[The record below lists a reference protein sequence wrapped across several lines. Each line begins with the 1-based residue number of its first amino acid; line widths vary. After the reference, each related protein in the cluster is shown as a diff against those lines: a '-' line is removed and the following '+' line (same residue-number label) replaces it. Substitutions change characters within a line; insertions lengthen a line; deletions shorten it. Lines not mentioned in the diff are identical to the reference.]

1 MAADPSQVDSLR
13 EALAHSPD
21 NVPLRQLLAET
32 LLALARH
39 DEAEQEFRA
48 ALSRAPRQKRLQ
60 VGLAQAFFA
69 GGKFDECAV
78 LVEALLK
85 SVDAPP
91 RAHLLDARLK
101 ARSGDVGARAAY
113 DRALAADPSL
123 RDTAFESE
131 LPAAAPPSAPRRAP
145 PRRVPATGEEPDTK
159 GPHDGP
165 EEGDGEGDGDERA
178 APPAASTAND
188 ADERAWLV
196 ERPET
201 TFADVGGMDDLKD
214 EIRMKILLPLEQPE
228 LFSAYGK
235 KAGGG
240 ILLFGPPGCGKT
252 HLARAT
258 AGEAKCGFLAVGIH
272 EVLDMWMGQSEKKL
286 HSLFEQARRR
296 APCILFFDEVDA
308 LGASRSDLR
317 QSALR
322 TTINQFLAELDGMQA
337 KNEGVLVL
345 AATNAPW
352 QIDPAFRRPGRFDR
366 VLFVPPPDDAA
377 RAAVVRVLL
386 RGKPAGAVDA
396 EQVAKRTKGWSCADL
411 AGAVDAAVEAKLRAA
426 LKGGA
431 RSAITT
437 DALLA
442 ALTSRQPTTGEW
454 LQTARN
460 FAVFANEG
468 GQYDDVLR
476 YLGLK

>member
-1 MAADPSQVDSLR
+1 MPADPSQVDSLR

-32 LLALARH
+32 LLQLARH
-39 DEAEQEFRA
+39 DEAEKEFRT
-48 ALSRAPRQKRLQ
+48 ALAHAPRHKRLQ
-60 VGLAQAFFA
+60 LGLAQTFFA
-69 GGKFDECAV
+69 AGKFDECAV
-78 LVEALLK
+78 LIEALLK
-85 SVDAPP
+85 SVDAPA

-101 ARSGDVGARAAY
+101 ARQSDGDARAAY
-113 DRALAADPSL
+113 ERALAADPNL
-123 RDTAFESE
+123 RDTTFEAQ
-131 LPAAAPPSAPRRAP
+131 LPAAAPPAAPRKAP
-145 PRRVPATGEEPDTK
+145 PRRIPVAGS
-159 GPHDGP
+159 
-165 EEGDGEGDGDERA
+165 
-178 APPAASTAND
+178 APPEATSDDEDDEDDEDAPRGARGAAATEHD
-188 ADERAWLV
+188 AEERAWQV
-196 ERPET
+196 ERPDT
-201 TFADVGGMDDLKD
+201 TFVDVGGMDDLKD

-228 LFSAYGK
+228 LFQAYGK
-235 KAGGG
+235 KSGGG
-240 ILLFGPPGCGKT
+240 ILLFGLFGCGKM
-252 HLARAT
+252 HFARAI

-296 APCILFFDEVDA
+296 APCILFFDEVDS
-308 LGASRSDLR
+308 LGASRADLR

-322 TTINQFLAELDGMQA
+322 TTINQFLAELDGMQG
-337 KNEGVLVL
+337 KNDGVLVL

-366 VLFVPPPDDAA
+366 VLFVPPPDDGA

-386 RGKPAGAVDA
+386 RDKPVGDVDA
-396 EQVAKRTKGWSCADL
+396 ELLAKRTKGWSCADL
-411 AGAVDAAVEAKLRAA
+411 RGVVDAAVEAKLREA

-431 RSAITT
+431 RKPITT
-437 DALLA
+437 DDLLSALKRRA
-442 ALTSRQPTTGEW
+442 PTTGEW

-460 FAVFANEG
+460 YAVYANEG

>member
-1 MAADPSQVDSLR
+1 VPVTGAEPPAEERDDGADDDSD
-13 EALAHSPD
+13 A
-21 NVPLRQLLAET
+21 
-32 LLALARH
+32 
-39 DEAEQEFRA
+39 
-48 ALSRAPRQKRLQ
+48 APRD
-60 VGLAQAFFA
+60 A
-69 GGKFDECAV
+69 G
-78 LVEALLK
+78 
-85 SVDAPP
+85 
-91 RAHLLDARLK
+91 
-101 ARSGDVGARAAY
+101 
-113 DRALAADPSL
+113 
-123 RDTAFESE
+123 
-131 LPAAAPPSAPRRAP
+131 
-145 PRRVPATGEEPDTK
+145 
-159 GPHDGP
+159 
-165 EEGDGEGDGDERA
+165 RA
-178 APPAASTAND
+178 APAEPDD
-188 ADERAWLV
+188 ADRAWQV
-196 ERPET
+196 ERPDT
-201 TFADVGGMDDLKD
+201 SFADVGGMEDLKD

-228 LFSAYGK
+228 LFRAYGK
-235 KAGGG
+235 KSGGG

-286 HSLFEQARRR
+286 HGLFEQARRR
-296 APCILFFDEVDA
+296 ALCILFFDEVDA

-322 TTINQFLAELDGMQA
+322 TTINQFLAELDGMQG

-386 RGKPAGAVDA
+386 RGKPVGDVDA
-396 EQVAKRTKGWSCADL
+396 ELVAKKTKGWSCADL
-411 AGAVDAAVEAKLRAA
+411 KGVVDAAIEAKLREA

-431 RSAITT
+431 RTPITS
-437 DALLA
+437 DDLLA
-442 ALTSRQPTTGEW
+442 AMKRRQPTTAEW

-460 FAVFANEG
+460 YAVYANEG

-476 YLGLK
+476 HLGLK

>member
-1 MAADPSQVDSLR
+1 MPADPSQVDSLR

-32 LLALARH
+32 LLQLARH

-48 ALSRAPRQKRLQ
+48 ALARAPRQKRLQ

-69 GGKFDECAV
+69 AGKFDECAV
-78 LVEALLK
+78 LVESLLK
-85 SVDAPP
+85 SVDPPP
-91 RAHLLDARLK
+91 RAHVLDARLK
-101 ARSGDVGARAAY
+101 ARRGDAGARAAY
-113 DRALAADPSL
+113 ERAVAADPAL
-123 RDTAFESE
+123 RDPSFESE
-131 LPAAAPPSAPRRAP
+131 LPAAAAPRKAP
-145 PRRVPATGEEPDTK
+145 PRRVPLTGEDP
-159 GPHDGP
+159 GPGASTDD
-165 EEGDGEGDGDERA
+165 EDDDEDEGDGGDAPGEGRRA
-178 APPAASTAND
+178 AATEHD
-188 ADERAWLV
+188 AEERAWQV
-196 ERPET
+196 ERPDT
-201 TFADVGGMDDLKD
+201 TFADVGGMDELKD

-228 LFSAYGK
+228 LFAAYGK
-235 KAGGG
+235 KSGGG

-272 EVLDMWMGQSEKKL
+272 EVLEMWVGQSEKKL

-308 LGASRSDLR
+308 LGASRADLR

-322 TTINQFLAELDGMQA
+322 TTINQFLAELDGMQG

-386 RGKPAGAVDA
+386 RGKPAGDVDA
-396 EQVAKRTKGWSCADL
+396 ELVAKKTKGWSCADL
-411 AGAVDAAVEAKLRAA
+411 RGIVDTAVESKLRDA

-431 RSAITT
+431 RKPITT
-437 DALLA
+437 DDLLA
-442 ALTSRQPTTGEW
+442 ATKRRQPTTGEW

-460 FAVFANEG
+460 YAVYANEG

-476 YLGLK
+476 YLGLE